1 MEKTKLIKMRKLAIA
16 IGFFL
21 VLCCVAM
28 RPALADEHHGHGGEH
43 HGGDHDRG
51 GYHGGGGYV
60 YAPAP
65 SYYYAPAPN
74 YYVAPEP
81 DQYYYTPQPD
91 YYPPPPP
98 SQGINLFFGIN

>member
-21 VLCCVAM
+21 VICGVAM

-43 HGGDHDRG
+43 HEGRHDR

-60 YAPAP
+60 Y
-65 SYYYAPAPN
+65 
-74 YYVAPEP
+74 APEP

-91 YYPPPPP
+91 YYAPPPP